1 MEGLTYGNIKRSL
14 FGQTRD
20 QGLLS
25 SKQTR
30 RSLHRGFLKTAQD
43 GGPDGR
49 LSGRA
54 GGEGKLWEEGGAEE
68 QTGSI
73 LSLNQMSHGWKTGS
87 VLFPISGFSIPSK
100 KTFPR
105 GHPWVLFLR
114 RCPAR

>member
-1 MEGLTYGNIKRSL
+1 MGGCLGELGG
-14 FGQTRD
+14 
-20 QGLLS
+20 
-25 SKQTR
+25 
-30 RSLHRGFLKTAQD
+30 RGELR
-43 GGPDGR
+43 G
-49 LSGRA
+49 
-54 GGEGKLWEEGGAEE
+54 EGGAEE